1 MNYMC
6 NYSADPCHPPPP
18 WYSVSTG
25 RCAGW
30 CFGPSA
36 HSAHCFPQTARKSF
50 QNSGHDCCQG
60 HGMRAV
66 LSRTPD
72 NELFVEDELRPT
84 IPFVVSPKSN
94 PFSLSVDAIEST
106 LDCLVPLA
114 MAQATQVL
122 LKRNNHLLTTITP
135 HHPITPLSFLPP
147 HWPSAK
153 SEFKSIRNN

>member
-1 MNYMC
+1 M
-6 NYSADPCHPPPP
+6 
-18 WYSVSTG
+18 
-25 RCAGW
+25 
-30 CFGPSA
+30 
-36 HSAHCFPQTARKSF
+36 F
-50 QNSGHDCCQG
+50 Q
-60 HGMRAV
+60 V
-66 LSRTPD
+66 VPD

-135 HHPITPLSFLPP
+135 PVAAQKKTIKC
-147 HWPSAK
+147 A
-153 SEFKSIRNN
+153 EI